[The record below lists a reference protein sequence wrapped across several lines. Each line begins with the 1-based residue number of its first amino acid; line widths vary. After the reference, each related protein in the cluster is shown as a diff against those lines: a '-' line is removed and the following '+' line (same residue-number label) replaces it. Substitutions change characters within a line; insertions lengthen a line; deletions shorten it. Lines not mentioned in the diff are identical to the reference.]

1 MPHYTIIIVSV
12 SCTGIKSL
20 TMILG
25 LDVDK
30 CSILEMACIITDKDL
45 NIIAEVRGND
55 WLLIITIFKL
65 YKSP

>member
-55 WLLIITIFKL
+55 
-65 YKSP
+65 